1 MTKTLLLAPRAV
13 RELKRAAIA
22 MAIAIGVFAIGI
34 VWQEVFYTGA
44 CHCEPL
50 NLHLRWHVRE
60 VITAFI
66 ALATGALYIACSGML
81 DSRRR
86 SR

>member
-1 MTKTLLLAPRAV
+1 M

-22 MAIAIGVFAIGI
+22 IAIAIGVFAVGI
-34 VWQEVFYTGA
+34 VWQEVFFPGS

-50 NLHLRWHVRE
+50 NLHIRWHVRE
-60 VITAFI
+60 VITAII
-66 ALATGALYIACSGML
+66 ALAAGALYIAISGLL
-81 DSRRR
+81 DRRRR

>member
-1 MTKTLLLAPRAV
+1 V

-22 MAIAIGVFAIGI
+22 IAIAIGVFAIGI
-34 VWQEVFYTGA
+34 VWQEVFYPGA

-60 VITAFI
+60 VITAIIGF
-66 ALATGALYIACSGML
+66 AAGALYFACSGML
-81 DSRRR
+81 DRWRR
-86 SR
+86 SH